1 MSKNIN
7 LYNFMVNFRALC
19 SEFLIDENIAIENEN
34 IKKEIL
40 NCFYSDLSLKEI
52 ISNVKRI
59 LREEFWNE
67 YTNCNKYEIIKRK

>member
-40 NCFYSDLSLKEI
+40 KFGKEKEKLHI
-52 ISNVKRI
+52 
-59 LREEFWNE
+59 
-67 YTNCNKYEIIKRK
+67 

>member
-40 NCFYSDLSLKEI
+40 NCFNSDLSLKEI
-52 ISNVKRI
+52 INNVKRI
-59 LREEFWNE
+59 LREEF
-67 YTNCNKYEIIKRK
+67 

>member
-1 MSKNIN
+1 MYTST
-7 LYNFMVNFRALC
+7 L
-19 SEFLIDENIAIENEN
+19 FLIDENIAIENEN

-59 LREEFWNE
+59 LREEF
-67 YTNCNKYEIIKRK
+67 

>member
-1 MSKNIN
+1 MSKID

-59 LREEFWNE
+59 LREEF
-67 YTNCNKYEIIKRK
+67 